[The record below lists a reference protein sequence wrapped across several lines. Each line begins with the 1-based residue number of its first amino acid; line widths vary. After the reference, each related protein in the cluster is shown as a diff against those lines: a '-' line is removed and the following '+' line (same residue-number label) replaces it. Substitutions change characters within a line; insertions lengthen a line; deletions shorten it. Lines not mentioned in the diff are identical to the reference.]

1 MLRTIVSQTKVHLDL
16 LRLTA
21 AGSSISSSHSR
32 KWYSNFIVSQTKV
45 ELHRLTNESAS
56 RTSSSHRRTS
66 SSHRRKCI
74 FIVSQTKVELEL
86 HRLTIE
92 SASRT
97 SSSHISNFIFSQS
110 KVVLE
115 LHRLTNE
122 SAYRTNFIVSQT
134 KVELHRLT
142 NESASRTSS
151 SHALDFTAVRSFPRA
166 QPLPRCKLKRNACSN
181 LENLF
186 ASDIRA
192 ANPTITI
199 AASVTT
205 QCRTHAQR
213 LRVLRLSA
221 PAAETRQP
229 C

>member
-86 HRLTIE
+86 HRLT
-92 SASRT
+92 
-97 SSSHISNFIFSQS
+97 
-110 KVVLE
+110 
-115 LHRLTNE
+115 
-122 SAYRTNFIVSQT
+122 
-134 KVELHRLT
+134 

-186 ASDIRA
+186 ASDNRA